1 MLPADLDTTL
11 VLEFTIYNSDPT
23 GARRGRVTLR
33 GQAFDTPA
41 FMPVATQAAVKAL
54 TPDTV
59 KDMGAQIVLGNAYHL
74 YLRPGLEVIRRAGGL
89 ASFMRWNGA
98 TLTDSGGYQIFSLA
112 PLIEVSDEGV
122 SFRSHLDG
130 AEHFLTPEAA
140 IAIQHTIGADII
152 MAFDQP
158 VAYPA
163 EPEQAREA
171 TERSDEWAA
180 RCVQEHEQGESDQAL
195 FGIVQG
201 GFDVK
206 LREQSAERITALPF
220 DGYAVGGL
228 SVGEPKEKTFGLLG
242 EVTPRLPQER
252 PRYLMGLGKPSDIVR
267 AVGAGVDMF
276 DCVLPTRLG
285 RNGTAYTWRGK
296 INLKN
301 AQYEHDF
308 GPLDPDCDC
317 RVCKEYSRAYLRHV
331 YKAGEI
337 IAAWC
342 LSYHNLYLYLRLME
356 KIREAVRRQQY
367 EDFADEFLSQRSPN
381 G

>member
-1 MLPADLDTTL
+1 M
-11 VLEFTIYNSDPT
+11 LEFTIYNSDPT
-23 GARRGRVTLR
+23 GARRGRVALR

-59 KDMGAQIVLGNAYHL
+59 EGLGAQIILGNAYHL
-74 YLRPGLEVIRRAGGL
+74 YLRPGIEVVRRAGGL
-89 ASFMRWNGA
+89 ARFMRWNGA

-112 PLIEVSDEGV
+112 PLIEVSDDGV

-130 AEHFLTPEAA
+130 AEHFLTPESAVT
-140 IAIQHTIGADII
+140 IQHAIGADII

-163 EPEQAREA
+163 EPAQAREA
-171 TERSDEWAA
+171 TERSDEWAERCIREHA
-180 RCVQEHEQGESDQAL
+180 RGGSNQAL

-201 GFDVK
+201 GFDVA
-206 LREQSAERITALPF
+206 LREQGAARITALPF

-228 SVGEPKEKTFGLLG
+228 SVGEPKEETFRLLG
-242 EVTPRLPQER
+242 EVAPRLPLER
-252 PRYLMGLGKPSDIVR
+252 PRYLMGLGKPSDLVR
-267 AVGAGVDMF
+267 AVAVGIDMF

-301 AQYEHDF
+301 AQYEDDF
-308 GPLDPDCDC
+308 GPLDPDCEC

-342 LSYHNLYLYLRLME
+342 LSYHNLHLYLRLME
-356 KIREAVRRQQY
+356 RIREAIRRQQY
-367 EDFADEFLSQRSPN
+367 AEFADGFLSQRSSD